1 MWFEPRPLS
10 GLRPFV
16 HAALLL
22 LLLVAGPLISV
33 PASVGVGD
41 YMLTTWRTEDGL
53 PENSVNAL
61 EQTSDGFLW
70 VGTRNGIARFD
81 GLNFITH
88 FPDDTPASTFGYA
101 RRMAAD
107 GETLWVVS
115 NNGHVLEQTGGRFK
129 SWWQPG
135 KDEEHARFLWG
146 RIEGSPGFVLNSG
159 ALLTLPPGGSP
170 GVSGWAD
177 MLRSVRTSTHALD
190 GSGVPWF
197 ITKDG
202 QVARLRAGRP
212 EPLPAGSGLEGRVV
226 QTLCRNADGE
236 ICAGTEREAAVFRHG
251 RFQKLVAA
259 NVSNLFPSQDG
270 GLWIWADGGLRRWH
284 TNGLSTT
291 IAWPAGTQVWGAVE
305 DNQGNLWCG
314 TFGTGLWRVSP
325 TGEYLRF
332 TKDEGLPGNQ
342 VLAVVRDS
350 AGNIWAGIEGGLARV
365 SRRVIEMSE
374 GAEVMT
380 ERMMTTVCPDRN
392 GGMWAGTYGG
402 GLYHRENGVW
412 RRHPVPGFPTNMF
425 VYAVLTDSHQ
435 RTWVGTR
442 GGGGL
447 ICLENGRATR
457 PFKGLPAETSVKA
470 LWEDSRQRVWI
481 GSDEGCSV
489 LEPQAVRPALVTTAL
504 DIRAFAET
512 SDGSVWIGSHGSGLF
527 RWRGETL
534 DRFSQTNGL
543 LGNSIWSLL
552 SDEDG
557 GLWIG
562 TPNRG
567 LAYWKDGKGTVITSA
582 DGLPDDTVCHLV
594 EDRTG
599 HVWGSTLHGI
609 FRVHRRDLRA
619 RVASGSGQLPCII
632 YGREDG
638 LRAEQCR
645 GGMQPAGMMGED
657 GRLWFPTL
665 DGLASIAP
673 ERIETKAVP
682 PGTFI
687 NGFTVGG
694 VNLPA
699 GGQAP
704 AGSSRIALSFTAPS
718 LSAAD
723 KVHFRYRLAGLR
735 EGWTEIGTRRDVMFD
750 TLRPGSYR
758 FEVAARHPGGE
769 WGTRN
774 ASLAFTVLPFF
785 WQRAS
790 FQVPVAALLVLLL
803 VLVVRWFSQRGMRRQ
818 LALAAQQAAVERER
832 VRIARDMHDDVGS
845 ALTQLTLLGSPPL
858 DEPEAPAQTEAR
870 LSQVTGLSRE
880 IVAKLDELVW
890 AVNPRHDTTTGLV
903 DYLCQ
908 HADAALRPAGLRLR
922 FDIAP
927 GISTQPI
934 ASDRRHQLFLA
945 FKEALANV
953 VKHAAATEVHLR
965 IRADGGPLQVI
976 VEDNG
981 RGFDPAGVS
990 TTSDGLFNMRQRL
1003 TRIGGEALITRPE
1016 AGGTRVEFSLPL
1028 AEA

>member
-1 MWFEPRPLS
+1 MWLVPRQLS
-10 GLRPFV
+10 GLRPIRK
-16 HAALLL
+16 AAFLP
-22 LLLVAGPLISV
+22 LLLVAVL
-33 PASVGVGD
+33 ASAAPSPVGVGD
-41 YMLTTWRTEDGL
+41 YLLTTWRTEDGL
-53 PENSVNAL
+53 PENSVNSLA
-61 EQTSDGFLW
+61 QTSDGFLW
-70 VGTRNGIARFD
+70 IGTRNGIARFD
-81 GLNFITH
+81 GLHFVTH

-101 RRMAAD
+101 RRMATE

-115 NNGHVLEQTGGRFK
+115 NNGHILEQTGGRFR

-135 KDEEHARFLWG
+135 KDEEQARVFWG
-146 RIEGSPGFVLNSG
+146 RIGGTPGFVLNSG
-159 ALLTLPPGGSP
+159 ALLTLPSDGPP
-170 GVSGWAD
+170 VVSGWTE
-177 MLRSVRTSTHALD
+177 MQRSVRTSTHALD

-197 ITKDG
+197 ITKYG
-202 QVARLRAGRP
+202 KAARLRGGRP
-212 EPLPAGSGLEGRVV
+212 EPLPADSGLEGRVV
-226 QTLCRNADGE
+226 QTLCRNAAGE
-236 ICAGTEREAAVFRHG
+236 ICAGTEREAAVFRQG

-259 NVSNLFPSQDG
+259 DVSNLFPSQDG

-284 TNGLSTT
+284 TNGVSTT
-291 IAWPAGTQVWGAVE
+291 IDWPAGTQVWGAVE
-305 DNQGNLWCG
+305 DDQGNLWCG
-314 TFGTGLWRVSP
+314 TFGTGLWRVTP
-325 TGEYLRF
+325 AGEYLRF
-332 TKDEGLPGNQ
+332 TMNEGLPGNQ

-350 AGNIWAGIEGGLARV
+350 AGNIWASIEGGLTRV

-412 RRHPVPGFPTNMF
+412 RRHPVAGFPTNMF
-425 VYAVLTDSHQ
+425 VYAVLTDSRQ

-470 LWEDSRQRVWI
+470 LWEDCRQRLWI
-481 GSDEGCSV
+481 GSDEGCSM
-489 LEPQAVRPALVTTAL
+489 LEPQAARPVLVTEAL

-512 SDGSVWIGSHGSGLF
+512 RDGSVWIGSHGSGLF
-527 RWRGETL
+527 RWRGGEL
-534 DRFSQTNGL
+534 GRYSQTNGL
-543 LGNSIWSLL
+543 PGNSIWSLL
-552 SDEDG
+552 PDEDG

-567 LAYWKDGKGTVITSA
+567 LAYWKDGKGTAITSA

-594 EDRTG
+594 EDRAG
-599 HVWGSTLHGI
+599 HVWGSTFHGI
-609 FRVHRRDLRA
+609 FRVHRKDLRA
-619 RVASGSGQLPCII
+619 RVANGSGRLPCIVF
-632 YGREDG
+632 GREDG

-645 GGMQPAGMMGED
+645 GGMQPAGMLGED
-657 GRLWFPTL
+657 GRLWFPTM

-673 ERIETKAVP
+673 ERIGTDAP
-682 PGTFI
+682 APGAFI
-687 NGFTVGG
+687 NEFAVGG
-694 VNLPA
+694 VSLPPGA
-699 GGQAP
+699 EAP
-704 AGSSRIALSFTAPS
+704 AGSSRIAISFTAPS

-723 KVHFRYRLAGLR
+723 KVLFHYRLAGHR
-735 EGWTEIGTRRDVMFD
+735 DGWTEIGARRDVMFD
-750 TLRPGSYR
+750 TLRPGTYR
-758 FEVAARHPGGE
+758 FEVGARHPGGE

-790 FQVPVAALLVLLL
+790 FQWLVVAVVVLLL
-803 VLVVRWFSQRGMRRQ
+803 VLVVRWISQRGMRRQ

-832 VRIARDMHDDVGS
+832 ARIARDMHDDVGS

-870 LSQVTGLSRE
+870 LGQVTELSRE
-880 IVAKLDELVW
+880 IVGKLDELVW
-890 AVNPRHDTTTGLV
+890 TVNPRHDTTTGLV
-903 DYLCQ
+903 DYLCH
-908 HADAALRPAGLRLR
+908 HADATLRPTGLRLR

-927 GISTQPI
+927 GISALPI
-934 ASDRRHQLFLA
+934 AAERRHQLFLA

-953 VKHAAATEVHLR
+953 VKHAAATEVRLR
-965 IRADGGPLQVI
+965 IRAEDGSLRVT

-990 TTSDGLFNMRQRL
+990 STSDGLLNMRQRL
-1003 TRIGGEALITRPE
+1003 ARIGGEAVITRPE

-1028 AEA
+1028 AET